1 MVIKCDICF
10 YTELKV
16 WPGHGKRCVQK
27 GKLVTFLNRKAW
39 SLNDQKIKAQRLTW
53 TQAWRRKHKKGKVE
67 TAAKKKIKRTGKT
80 FKAIQGLSMD
90 EIKKRRTQ
98 KPEIRAAQREA
109 ALREVKERK
118 KKTVDEK
125 KKAQA
130 AKGGA
135 KPAAAVAKNVAK
147 AQPKGKGT
155 ARR

>member
-27 GKLVTFLNRKAW
+27 GKLVTFLSRKAW

-67 TAAKKKIKRTGKT
+67 TATKKKIKRTGKVY
-80 FKAIQGLSMD
+80 KAIQGISMD
-90 EIKKRRTQ
+90 EIRKRREQ
-98 KPEIRAAQREA
+98 KPEMRTAQREA
-109 ALREVKERK
+109 ALREIKERK
-118 KKTVDEK
+118 KKTADEK
-125 KKAQA
+125 KKATG
-130 AKGGA
+130 AKGP
-135 KPAAAVAKNVAK
+135 KAAAPVAKNVSK

>member
-27 GKLVTFLNRKAW
+27 GKLVTFLSRKAW

-67 TAAKKKIKRTGKT
+67 TAAKKKIKRTGKVY
-80 FKAIQGLSMD
+80 KAIQGISMD
-90 EIKKRRTQ
+90 EIRKRRAQ
-98 KPEIRAAQREA
+98 KPEMRAAQREA
-109 ALREVKERK
+109 ALREIKERK
-118 KKTVDEK
+118 KKTKDDK
-125 KKAQA
+125 KKATA
-130 AKGGA
+130 PKGA
-135 KPAAAVAKNVAK
+135 KPTTAVKNVAK
-147 AQPKGKGT
+147 SQPKGKGT